1 MISLHQLT
9 EGVVLGLFCM
19 ALGLVPGMMENLV
32 SEVYTLAEKLAPGFP
47 ISRPQSIKPPLWF
60 AIVGGVIVFLTMLV
74 YLLPA
79 A

>member
-9 EGVVLGLFCM
+9 EGLVLGLFCV
-19 ALGLVPGMMENLV
+19 ALGLVPGLMENLV
-32 SEVYTLAEKLAPGFP
+32 AEVYTLAEKLAPGFP
-47 ISRPQSIKPPLWF
+47 VSRPQSVDSPRWC
-60 AIVGGVIVFLTMLV
+60 AAVGGAIIFLTMLV

>member
-1 MISLHQLT
+1 MITLHQLT
-9 EGVVLGLFCM
+9 EGVALGLLCVAF
-19 ALGLVPGMMENLV
+19 GLVPGLMENLV

-47 ISRPQSIKPPLWF
+47 VSRPQSIEPPRWF
-60 AIVGGVIVFLTMLV
+60 AIVGGAIIFFTMLA